1 MPPSPPTVVRQL
13 HFPTRARLAAR
24 ERGNVRYINMYFVGF
39 IVFVIGLALALWK
52 AGILAHVA
60 PVWIVIGLVVAIG
73 LGIMMSVG
81 SGKPTITHE

>member
-1 MPPSPPTVVRQL
+1 M
-13 HFPTRARLAAR
+13 
-24 ERGNVRYINMYFVGF
+24 RYINMYFVGF
-39 IVFVIGLALALWK
+39 LVFVIGLALALWK

-81 SGKPTITHE
+81 SGKPTITQD